1 MRKINRTHVVGHS
14 ADAMFDLVAD
24 VEKYPEF
31 LPLCEDLS
39 ILSRA
44 TEGNKEI
51 ITANMAVGYKT
62 IHEVF
67 LSRVTLER
75 DQHRI
80 LVEYLDGPISHLEN
94 LWVFEDIGEGS
105 SRVHFSLEYE
115 FKNLAL
121 RLLMGAMFDKAFR
134 KFSAA
139 FEKRADQVYGLW
151 QSGR

>member
-1 MRKINRTHVVGHS
+1 VVSHA

-24 VEKYPEF
+24 VEKYPQF

-39 ILSRA
+39 VLSRSI
-44 TEGNKEI
+44 EGNKEI
-51 ITANMAVGYKT
+51 ITANMTVGYKA

-75 DQHRI
+75 KTHRI

-115 FKNLAL
+115 FKNIAL
-121 RLLMGAMFDKAFR
+121 KLLMGAMFDKAFR
-134 KFSAA
+134 KFSTA
-139 FEKRADQVYGLW
+139 FEKRADQIYGV
-151 QSGR
+151 R

>member
-31 LPLCEDLS
+31 LPLCENLKV
-39 ILSRA
+39 ISRA
-44 TEGNKEI
+44 VEGDKEI
-51 ITANMAVGYKT
+51 VTANMAVGYKAV
-62 IHEVF
+62 HEVF

-75 DQHRI
+75 DRQRI

-94 LWVFEDIGEGS
+94 HWWFEEISATS

-115 FKNLAL
+115 FKNIAL

-134 KFSAA
+134 KFSEA
-139 FEKRADQVYGLW
+139 FEKRAGQVYGA
-151 QSGR
+151 R